1 MRNQDQLE
9 NFRQKVDLY
18 LDNALTSEES
28 LQVINDAKSD
38 EQLQRVFNSES
49 NFRNLLKSKIKRSTC
64 SDSLIKNIKNRVK
77 I

>member
-1 MRNQDQLE
+1 MRNQEQLE

-18 LDNALTSEES
+18 FDNALTSEES

-38 EQLQRVFNSES
+38 AQLQRVFNSES
-49 NFRNLLKSKIKRSTC
+49 SFRNLLKSNIKRSTC